1 MAETNNFTEI
11 TENFDTIKALL
22 NSIRA
27 QGILN
32 TSDVDKL
39 LTGINSKLEKINTEE
54 DIDLILLAL
63 ATSPVDVPDELIDLV
78 SIILKEKGEK
88 QND

>member
-1 MAETNNFTEI
+1 MN
-11 TENFDTIKALL
+11 
-22 NSIRA
+22 
-27 QGILN
+27 
-32 TSDVDKL
+32 
-39 LTGINSKLEKINTEE
+39 EE